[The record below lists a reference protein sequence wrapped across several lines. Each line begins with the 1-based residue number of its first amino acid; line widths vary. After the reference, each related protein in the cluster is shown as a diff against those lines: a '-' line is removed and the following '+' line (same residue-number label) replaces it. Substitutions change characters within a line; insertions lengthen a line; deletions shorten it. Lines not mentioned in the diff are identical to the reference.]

1 MNRVLILLFIL
12 LFSFV
17 ADARDKKP
25 RIVGQKLLQTD
36 QGQSITIELSDL
48 TVTDDE
54 GGSYPDFPAGFSL
67 EVFQGR
73 NYAVSG
79 QTITPDGNFAG
90 TLTAPVR
97 VRHGNKKSDKFNLQ
111 ITVLAK
117 QSPTNI
123 PPVIIGQV
131 SLETSQEKAITIR
144 LSDLFV
150 NDPDDSYP
158 SGFTLKVRDGANY
171 TRNGNTIRPTNGFR
185 GSLAVP
191 VVVNDGEADSPPYSL
206 QVAVERGVQNMAPVI
221 TGQNSLRTIKDQP
234 VTITLN
240 HLKVTDPDNKYPDDF
255 TLRVFDGE
263 HYSVTA
269 AMVTPETGFVG
280 TLSVNVA
287 VSDGSNS
294 SNTFTITIPVVDNA
308 RLEIIGQRELEV
320 VEDEV
325 FEMKLEYLKVND
337 PSKKYPAGFQVLIQ
351 AGENYTI
358 EGTTI
363 KPRPDYSGDLIVP
376 LKVAEGTRKSESY
389 NLLVRVIPVND
400 APVLTG
406 LSAVPVIYDKEG
418 APTLIARNL
427 GIEDPD
433 NENLFMAEVGFET
446 GYYQAGGDVLVPS
459 VNSLAIRAIFD
470 AATGTLFLIGEA
482 PVSEY
487 TRILA
492 SVMYQFNVSDSLQPQ
507 RSKNIYFSASDGI
520 TPSER
525 LVVTVQTQE
534 EVDIDI
540 PDVFT
545 PNDDN
550 ANDTWRVKLKSGS
563 ENLNLLIRVFTKTG
577 VLVYQSSTLD
587 DEWTGKLGDSILPSD
602 NYFYRIELDGPF
614 STDVFQGY
622 VTILH

>member
-1 MNRVLILLFIL
+1 MNRVLILFSIL
-12 LFSFV
+12 LFSLV
-17 ADARDKKP
+17 AAARDKKP
-25 RIVGQKLLQTD
+25 RIVGQKSLQTD

-54 GGSYPDFPAGFSL
+54 GGSYPDYPAGFSL

-73 NYAVSG
+73 NYVVSG

-90 TLTAPVR
+90 ALTVPVR

-131 SLETSQEKAITIR
+131 SLKTTQEKGITIR

-150 NDPDDSYP
+150 NDPDDPYP
-158 SGFTLKVRDGANY
+158 SGFTLKLRDGANY
-171 TRNGNTIRPTNGFR
+171 TRDGNTIRPANGFI
-185 GSLAVP
+185 GSLVVP
-191 VVVNDGEADSPPYSL
+191 AVVNDGKADSPPYSL

-221 TGQNSLRTIKDQP
+221 TGQNSVRTIKDQP

-255 TLRVFDGE
+255 TLRVFAGE
-263 HYSVTA
+263 HYSVSGA
-269 AMVTPETGFVG
+269 KVTPETGFVG

-287 VSDGSNS
+287 VSDGISS

-308 RLEIIGQRELEV
+308 RLEIVGQSELEV
-320 VEDEV
+320 LEDE
-325 FEMKLEYLKVND
+325 FLELKPEYLQVND
-337 PSKKYPAGFQVLIQ
+337 PSKKYPTGFQIIIQ
-351 AGENYTI
+351 AGENYSM

-363 KPRPDYSGDLIVP
+363 KPRPDYSGDLVIP
-376 LKVAEGTRKSESY
+376 LKVAEGARQSESY

-406 LSAVPVIYDKEG
+406 VSAVPVIYDKDG

-459 VNSLAIRAIFD
+459 INSLTIRAIFD

-487 TRILA
+487 ARILA
-492 SVMYQFNVSDSLQPQ
+492 SVVYQFNVSDSLQPQ

-520 TPSER
+520 TPSEQ
-525 LVVTVQTQE
+525 LIVTVQTQE

-540 PDVFT
+540 PNIFT

-587 DEWTGKLGDSILPSD
+587 DEWTGKLGDRTLPSD